1 MRVLWQYLTDNHGL
15 QCSQSTFRAYINRKP
30 EFKSI
35 SRKGN
40 ELFQAGKVRYETSP
54 GEQAQ
59 LDWKES
65 IKFETKDGEI
75 VYVNVA
81 VLLLSYSRFR
91 VFI

>member
-1 MRVLWQYLTDNHGL
+1 MAYNVHSLLFVLTLIENQNLKVL
-15 QCSQSTFRAYINRKP
+15 FRGRKRTV
-30 EFKSI
+30 S
-35 SRKGN
+35 SN
-40 ELFQAGKVRYETSP
+40 SGKVRYETSP

>member
-1 MRVLWQYLTDNHGL
+1 MAYNVHSLLFVLTLIENQNLKV
-15 QCSQSTFRAYINRKP
+15 FRGRKRTV
-30 EFKSI
+30 S
-35 SRKGN
+35 SN
-40 ELFQAGKVRYETSP
+40 SGKVRYETSP

>member
-1 MRVLWQYLTDNHGL
+1 MAYNVHSLLFVLTLIENQNL
-15 QCSQSTFRAYINRKP
+15 
-30 EFKSI
+30 KSI
-35 SRKGN
+35 SRKETN
-40 ELFQAGKVRYETSP
+40 CFKPGKVRYETSP